1 MNDLVNYLI
10 AEFSSNSV
18 LYINFYIYLEKYTD
32 DDSEVSRITL
42 KEELVNKN
50 GIINELEKKIKLL
63 EEQLDNSKEDV

>member
-1 MNDLVNYLI
+1 MNPHEILFCLITLV
-10 AEFSSNSV
+10 
-18 LYINFYIYLEKYTD
+18 YLEKYTD

-42 KEELVNKN
+42 KEELVTKN

>member
-1 MNDLVNYLI
+1 MPQLI
-10 AEFSSNSV
+10 ILF
-18 LYINFYIYLEKYTD
+18 YLEKYTD

-50 GIINELEKKIKLL
+50 GIINELEKKVKML

>member
-1 MNDLVNYLI
+1 MSDLVNYLI